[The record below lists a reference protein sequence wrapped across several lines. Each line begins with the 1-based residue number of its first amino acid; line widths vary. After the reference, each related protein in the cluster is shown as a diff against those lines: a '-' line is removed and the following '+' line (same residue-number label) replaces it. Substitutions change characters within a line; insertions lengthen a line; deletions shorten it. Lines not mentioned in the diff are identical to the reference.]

1 MKEIKSGALRIGA
14 VDRGRGIAILFI
26 VSAHVLRKGALA
38 DYLMSTG
45 VALFC
50 VLSGVLLPGGKK
62 RPFWQKVA
70 RRLRRIYVPY
80 LLVGLVSILVY
91 AVLGQSAAAILK
103 TKSGE
108 METGVLTN
116 IGYLLF
122 ANSKNH
128 HSMKWNET
136 LWFLPCFLLA
146 LLFSAGIELAVA
158 KCRTSATQ
166 GITKQKEGIE
176 KAEPKENGREA
187 KREGGRREETPRLL
201 PGILL
206 RVVFSAAFLA
216 LGAVLVRG
224 VDARL
229 PFQGESACHLV
240 PMVELGITLGEVHP
254 PRKEVGDRKKLALA
268 ALLLIALGILLAIPF
283 GRASIR
289 TDEYPAGLYSY
300 LTILVSAL
308 GYFAAAGAL
317 PDLSILQL
325 FGARSLGIMLW
336 NKFPVV
342 AVQAAASHVGIGGY
356 FLEKS
361 TPLSAVLALVFG
373 ILCILL
379 CLFWTGIPDFFG
391 KVTKK
396 TGKNR

>member
-91 AVLGQSAAAILK
+91 AVLGQAAAAILK

-146 LLFSAGIELAVA
+146 LLFSAGIELAVP

-166 GITKQKEGIE
+166 GITKQKEGI
-176 KAEPKENGREA
+176 
-187 KREGGRREETPRLL
+187 
-201 PGILL
+201 
-206 RVVFSAAFLA
+206 
-216 LGAVLVRG
+216 
-224 VDARL
+224 
-229 PFQGESACHLV
+229 
-240 PMVELGITLGEVHP
+240 
-254 PRKEVGDRKKLALA
+254 
-268 ALLLIALGILLAIPF
+268 
-283 GRASIR
+283 
-289 TDEYPAGLYSY
+289 
-300 LTILVSAL
+300 
-308 GYFAAAGAL
+308 
-317 PDLSILQL
+317 
-325 FGARSLGIMLW
+325 
-336 NKFPVV
+336 
-342 AVQAAASHVGIGGY
+342 
-356 FLEKS
+356 
-361 TPLSAVLALVFG
+361 
-373 ILCILL
+373 
-379 CLFWTGIPDFFG
+379 
-391 KVTKK
+391 
-396 TGKNR
+396 